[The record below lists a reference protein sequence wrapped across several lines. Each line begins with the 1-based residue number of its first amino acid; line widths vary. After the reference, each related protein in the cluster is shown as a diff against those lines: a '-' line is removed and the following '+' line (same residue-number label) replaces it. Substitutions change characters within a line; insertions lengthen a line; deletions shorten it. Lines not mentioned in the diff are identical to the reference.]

1 MNLPDAIASL
11 FLRDLLAGAAGRAFV
26 LNQAAIAEATD
37 EGHVF
42 DVILAGARSLNRDSK
57 VEDAKLG
64 KMIEKHRDD
73 EQRHAEIFRGC
84 VERQGVEPGE
94 LPADLRIVDRIDRE
108 TGGVAS
114 APIVDARGVMNA
126 YLVLQVIEER
136 ALHQFGLLE
145 PAMRRY
151 DPASASAIRTVIED
165 EARHLKYCHA
175 ISKRYAPNR
184 LLHAETLGALR
195 IAEARAFR
203 DHSRANMAH
212 MLDAGLVESKVKTAM
227 WKGFAKMTARSS
239 MTSSGLPFTPFATA
253 TPLDRAP
260 LAMAA

>member
-1 MNLPDAIASL
+1 MNLPDTLASM

-26 LNQAAIAEATD
+26 LNQAAVAEATD

-42 DVILAGARSLNRDSK
+42 VVILSK
-57 VEDAKLG
+57 VDDPKLG

-73 EQRHAEIFRGC
+73 ELRHAAIFRGC
-84 VERQGVEPGE
+84 VERQGVEPAE
-94 LPADLRIVDRIDRE
+94 VPADLRLVERIDRE
-108 TGGVAS
+108 TGGLAS
-114 APIVDARGVMNA
+114 GPIVDRRSVMNA

-145 PAMRRY
+145 PALRPY
-151 DPASASAIRTVIED
+151 DPASAAAMRGVIED

-175 ISKRYAPNR
+175 ISKRYAPDR
-184 LLHAETLGALR
+184 LTHAETLGVLR

-203 DHSRANMAH
+203 DHSRKNMAH
-212 MLDAGLVESKVKTAM
+212 ILDAGLVESKVKTAV
-227 WKGFAKMTARSS
+227 WRAFSKMTARSND
-239 MTSSGLPFTPFATA
+239 LPFTPFATA

>member
-42 DVILAGARSLNRDSK
+42 DVILAK

-64 KMIEKHRDD
+64 TMIEKHRDD
-73 EQRHAEIFRGC
+73 EQRHAAIFRGC

-151 DPASASAIRTVIED
+151 DPASASAIRSVIED

-227 WKGFAKMTARSS
+227 WRGFAKMTARS
-239 MTSSGLPFTPFATA
+239 TELPFTPFATA